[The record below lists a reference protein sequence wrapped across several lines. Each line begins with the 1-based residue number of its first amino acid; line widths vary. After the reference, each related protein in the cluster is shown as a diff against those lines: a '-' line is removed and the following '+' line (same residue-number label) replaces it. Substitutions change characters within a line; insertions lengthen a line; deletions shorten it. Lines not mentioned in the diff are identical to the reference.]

1 MRPILHSLVR
11 PFKWLLSWQI
21 ALSSC
26 SRKWGWDPLMRLAG
40 ALARLPPASWLEQ
53 SIASLPPRAALALV
67 LAPTLLLLP
76 IRLVALCADRSE
88 AMSCPVC

>member
-1 MRPILHSLVR
+1 LADRVVILFEEVGLGPTH
-11 PFKWLLSWQI
+11 I
-21 ALSSC
+21 
-26 SRKWGWDPLMRLAG
+26 MRLAG
-40 ALARLPPASWLEQ
+40 ALARLPPMSWLER

-76 IRLVALCADRSE
+76 MKLVALCADRSE